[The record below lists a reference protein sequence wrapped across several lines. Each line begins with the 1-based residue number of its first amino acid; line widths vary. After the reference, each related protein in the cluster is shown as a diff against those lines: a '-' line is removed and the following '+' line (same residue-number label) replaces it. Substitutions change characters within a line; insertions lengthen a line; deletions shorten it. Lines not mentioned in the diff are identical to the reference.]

1 MKTPDPALPAIERGI
16 LTVGVGKKSSQN
28 LSGELAGEILA
39 ALRKGGVNP
48 LSKGAFL
55 GALLTKGVSPE
66 ESVLAKAFPKGT
78 FDDPRQLINIL
89 SPRAPIAA
97 KELCIKLVKREYL
110 SMSLAEELGGVLF
123 SKKTGD
129 ELRGLAVSIL
139 RVRYETPE
147 EYAGLLSA
155 MRQTLSKEFSGSSKK
170 GEAIIQFSEPFDGV
184 ERSFLITPLLARHVQ
199 ERGYRAVSLVGRSP
213 GPKSGLNLKDLYHA
227 LKGSFARHGSNLKKE
242 KPAFGWAL
250 DQADFS
256 KSLDQWVEKRWKTKK
271 RPFLSTLEKIINP
284 SGAEILVT
292 SAFHPPYTE
301 KMVACAEGAGFSA
314 VIVFRRGIEGTLT
327 LSPAREAEAICSVVD
342 EKGEWHRTPF
352 EFSYNSPSGARLSAD
367 KNIVAPTPAGNAD
380 WIYQYADKGMTKE
393 TQFDRQAVFST
404 AVLDKCLDWVEAG
417 LEKKK

>member
-1 MKTPDPALPAIERGI
+1 MGKLLCCLVKGVSDCFGDH
-16 LTVGVGKKSSQN
+16 LTGEIFSVEPGNMGQGDFFGAFRLAFCFVSAVAKSSQVHGFDHFLHPALFFN
-28 LSGELAGEILA
+28 F
-39 ALRKGGVNP
+39 ALREQGQV
-48 LSKGAFL
+48 
-55 GALLTKGVSPE
+55 
-66 ESVLAKAFPKGT
+66 
-78 FDDPRQLINIL
+78 R
-89 SPRAPIAA
+89 
-97 KELCIKLVKREYL
+97 KREYL
-110 SMSLAEELGGVLF
+110 SMSLAEELGRFLF